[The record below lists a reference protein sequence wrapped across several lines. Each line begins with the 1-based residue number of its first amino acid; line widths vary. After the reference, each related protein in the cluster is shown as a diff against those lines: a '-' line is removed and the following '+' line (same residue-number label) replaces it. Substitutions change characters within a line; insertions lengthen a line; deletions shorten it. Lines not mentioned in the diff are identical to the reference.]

1 MQARNLGGALVTM
14 VLAGTIILSVG
25 VYGGWLDNL
34 LFWFVLGL
42 VLVGGF
48 LLGERRR

>member
-1 MQARNLGGALVTM
+1 MQARNFGGALVSM
-14 VLAGTIILSVG
+14 LLAGAVTLSVG

-42 VLVGGF
+42 VLVGSF

>member
-1 MQARNLGGALVTM
+1 MQARNLGGALVGM
-14 VLAGTIILSVG
+14 VLAGAMILSVG
-25 VYGGWLDNL
+25 VYGGWLDHL